1 MNLERDK
8 YYCEL
13 CACKSDE
20 GKERVLFVKMTP
32 NSKFPEPKVVEEV
45 KVEEVLRI
53 DMTADKKTINCE
65 ADQKITLK
73 INVTNNGTVIAPAL
87 TLHHEY
93 ENEKGE

>member
-1 MNLERDK
+1 LNLERDK

-13 CACKSDE
+13 CACNSDE

-53 DMTADKKTINCE
+53 DLTADKKTINCE

-93 ENEKGE
+93 

>member
-1 MNLERDK
+1 M
-8 YYCEL
+8 
-13 CACKSDE
+13 
-20 GKERVLFVKMTP
+20 MTP
-32 NSKFPEPKVVEEV
+32 NSKIPEPEVVEEE
-45 KVEEVLRI
+45 KVQEVLRI